1 MAGNTLQDPLAQL
14 RDIHVPLSPEW
25 WPPAPGWWLLAL
37 VGLGLAS
44 LVVSHAW
51 RRYRAG
57 APIRQAER
65 DLERHFSH
73 FDEKHNAKREL
84 ANGVNAVLKRVALVR
99 YPRSEVA
106 ELSGSSWT
114 EFLDESAGTDQFS
127 SGMGRVLG
135 DERFAPAFNFDAA
148 ALRLAAQYWVEKQ
161 RGPIPGSVGL
171 RDRILNIPG
180 VRAAVGAASAAN
192 SASRETHQSRLK
204 PLLQERPT
212 QRPGSSEPAEGQAQ

>member
-1 MAGNTLQDPLAQL
+1 
-14 RDIHVPLSPEW
+14 
-25 WPPAPGWWLLAL
+25 LAL

-44 LVVSHAW
+44 LVVAHAW

-180 VRAAVGAASAAN
+180 VRAAVGAASAGGASAGGASAAN
-192 SASRETHQSRLK
+192 STSRETHQSRLK

-212 QRPGSSEPAEGQAQ
+212 QRPRSSEPAEGQAQ

>member
-1 MAGNTLQDPLAQL
+1 MATNTLQDPLAQL

-51 RRYRAG
+51 RRHRAG

-65 DLERHFSH
+65 DLERHFSR
-73 FDEKHNAKREL
+73 FDDKQNAKREL
-84 ANGVNAVLKRVALVR
+84 ANAVNAVLKRVALVR

-106 ELSGSSWT
+106 ELSGASWT
-114 EFLDESAGTDQFS
+114 EFLDESAATDQFS

-135 DERFAPAFNFDAA
+135 DERFAPSFNFDAA
-148 ALRLAAQYWVEKQ
+148 ALRLAAQHWIEKQ
-161 RGPIPGSVGL
+161 RGPIPGTASLRERVSRIARISGTSGTSGTSGNSGNSGVG
-171 RDRILNIPG
+171 R
-180 VRAAVGAASAAN
+180 
-192 SASRETHQSRLK
+192 
-204 PLLQERPT
+204 
-212 QRPGSSEPAEGQAQ
+212 GQAP

>member
-1 MAGNTLQDPLAQL
+1 MATNTLQDPLAQL

-65 DLERHFSH
+65 DLERYFSR
-73 FDEKHNAKREL
+73 FDDKQNAKREL
-84 ANGVNAVLKRVALVR
+84 ANAVNAVLKRVALVR

-106 ELSGSSWT
+106 ELSGASWT
-114 EFLDESAGTDQFS
+114 EFLDESAATDQFS

-135 DERFAPAFNFDAA
+135 DERFAPSFNFDAA
-148 ALRLAAQYWVEKQ
+148 ALRLAAQHWIEKQ
-161 RGPIPGSVGL
+161 RGPIPGTASL
-171 RDRILNIPG
+171 RERVSRIARISG
-180 VRAAVGAASAAN
+180 TSGDSGT
-192 SASRETHQSRLK
+192 SG
-204 PLLQERPT
+204 ER
-212 QRPGSSEPAEGQAQ
+212 GQAP